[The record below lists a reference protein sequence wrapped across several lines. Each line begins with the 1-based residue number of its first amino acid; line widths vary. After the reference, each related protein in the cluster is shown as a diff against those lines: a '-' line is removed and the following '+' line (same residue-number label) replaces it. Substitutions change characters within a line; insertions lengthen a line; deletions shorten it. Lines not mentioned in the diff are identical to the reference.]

1 MVFWVGILAGA
12 VLAWVAVKIG
22 FYEMWAV
29 LVNLVLSAYLAVAFA
44 PKLAETSAFSGN
56 THSSGLAFAAVAV
69 GGFVV
74 LHGLTYIVFLSQFKV
89 PFGKLLDTA
98 GAGILGFLGGIL
110 AWGLVVI
117 AISLMQVKVMGLDT
131 ESAKGRLGYVSGW
144 TNLVHSVV
152 GSGESLGVKE
162 AIAAMLDNVE
172 RKEQARLAARKFKAP
187 VVAVETNAVEEDDI
201 LGSPPEPEVE
211 DF

>member
-89 PFGKLLDTA
+89 PFGRLLDTA
-98 GAGILGFLGGIL
+98 GAGVLGFLGGIL
-110 AWGLVVI
+110 AWGVVVI
-117 AISLMQVKVMGLDT
+117 AIGLMPVKVMGLDT
-131 ESAKGRLGYVSGW
+131 EVAKEKLGYVSGW
-144 TNLVHSVV
+144 TNLVHRVA
-152 GSGESLGVKE
+152 GSGDSLGIKE
-162 AIAAMLDNVE
+162 AITAMLNSFE
-172 RKEQARLAARKFKAP
+172 SQEQARLAKENFKAP
-187 VVAVETNAVEEDDI
+187 VVAVETNAVDDEI
-201 LGSPPEPEVE
+201 LGSPPEPKVQ